1 MVPTSYFIGLS
12 AVLFTIGALGVLI
25 RRNPIVI
32 FMSIEL
38 MLNSGNLAFVAFA
51 RSYAELNGQIFVFFV
66 MTVAAAEVAVGLA
79 LIVAIFRTKKSID
92 IDQMNLLK
100 G

>member
-1 MVPTSYFIGLS
+1 MLPTYYFVGLS

-32 FMSIEL
+32 FMSVEL
-38 MLNSGNLAFVAFA
+38 MLNSANLIFVTYARAFG
-51 RSYAELNGQIFVFFV
+51 ELNGQIFVFFV

-79 LIVAIFRTKKSID
+79 LIVAIFRTKHSID
-92 IDQMNLLK
+92 IDQMNTLK

>member
-1 MVPTSYFIGLS
+1 MIPVSYYVSLS
-12 AVLFTIGALGVLI
+12 AILFSIGALGVLI

-32 FMSIEL
+32 FMSVEL
-38 MLNSGNLAFVAFA
+38 MLNSANLVLVAFA
-51 RSYAELNGQIFVFFV
+51 REYAELSGQIFVFFV

-79 LIVAIFRTKKSID
+79 LIVAIFRTRKSID
-92 IDQMNLLK
+92 IDQMNTLK